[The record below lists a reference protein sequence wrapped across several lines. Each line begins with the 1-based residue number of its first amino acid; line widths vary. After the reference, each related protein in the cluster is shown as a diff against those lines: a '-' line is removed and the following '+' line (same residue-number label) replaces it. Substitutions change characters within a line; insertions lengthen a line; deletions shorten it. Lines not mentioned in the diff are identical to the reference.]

1 MHAGVMT
8 LDDTHTI
15 WIEKYRPA
23 LLKDIV
29 GQDDIVERLSS
40 YVKNSNLPHLLFTG
54 SAGVGKTTA
63 AVALAK
69 EFFKDSWQ
77 MNFRELN
84 ASDERGIDVVRNQIK
99 QFARTTPLGE
109 ASFKI
114 LFLDEADAL
123 TTDAQAALR
132 RSMESYAQ
140 TCRFILSCN
149 YSSKIIDPIQSRC
162 AIYRFKPLG
171 ATAVKEEIRRI
182 AGKENL
188 TVTEK
193 AMDAI
198 VYIAQGD
205 MRKAINAL
213 QGAAIIRS
221 NIDEKMVYAITSTA
235 RPDEINDLLAR
246 SLKGDFDGA
255 ESLLAHLLHERGI
268 APNELLNQC
277 YRTILTMDIDR
288 KLKVRLIDHLGETD
302 FRLSEGANSDIQLEA
317 MIARFVV
324 SSEKREI

>member
-1 MHAGVMT
+1 MEE
-8 LDDTHTI
+8 DHTI
-15 WIEKYRPA
+15 WIEKYRPQK
-23 LLKDIV
+23 LDDIV
-29 GQDDIVERLSS
+29 GQDEIVERLSS
-40 YVKNSNLPHLLFTG
+40 YVKSGNLPHLLFTG

-63 AVALAK
+63 AVTLAR

-109 ASFKI
+109 AKFKI

-132 RSMESYAQ
+132 RTMESYAQ

-171 ATAVKEEIRRI
+171 EAAVKEEVHRI
-182 AGKENL
+182 AKKEGL
-188 TVTEK
+188 SITKE

-213 QGAAIIRS
+213 QGAAIIS
-221 NIDEKMVYAITSTA
+221 NKIDDTMVYAITSTA
-235 RPDEINDLLAR
+235 RPDEIDDLLKR
-246 SLKGDFDGA
+246 SLGGDFDGA
-255 ESLLAHLLHERGI
+255 ESVLAFLLHDRGI
-268 APNELLNQC
+268 APNELINQC
-277 YRTILTMDIDR
+277 YRAIVKMNLDR
-288 KLKVRLIDHLGETD
+288 GLKVELIDHLGETD
-302 FRLSEGANSDIQLEA
+302 FRLSEGANSDIQMEA
-317 MIARFVV
+317 MIARFIR
-324 SSEKREI
+324 SSDKGKVR

>member
-1 MHAGVMT
+1 MEE
-8 LDDTHTI
+8 DHTI
-15 WIEKYRPA
+15 WIEKYRPQK
-23 LLKDIV
+23 LDDIV
-29 GQDDIVERLSS
+29 GQDEIVERLSS
-40 YVKNSNLPHLLFTG
+40 YVKSGNLPHLLFTG

-63 AVALAK
+63 AVTLAR

-99 QFARTTPLGE
+99 QFARTTPLGDAE
-109 ASFKI
+109 FKI

-132 RSMESYAQ
+132 RTMESYAQ

-171 ATAVKEEIRRI
+171 EAAVKEEVHRI
-182 AGKENL
+182 AKKEGL
-188 TVTEK
+188 SITKE

-213 QGAAIIRS
+213 QGAAIIS
-221 NIDEKMVYAITSTA
+221 NKIDDKMVYAITSTA
-235 RPDEINDLLAR
+235 RPDEIDDLLKR
-246 SLKGDFDGA
+246 SLGGDFDGA
-255 ESLLAHLLHERGI
+255 ESVLAYLLHDRGI
-268 APNELLNQC
+268 APNELINQC
-277 YRTILTMDIDR
+277 YRAIVKMNLDR
-288 KLKVRLIDHLGETD
+288 GLKVELIDHLGETD
-302 FRLSEGANSDIQLEA
+302 FRLSEGANSDIQMEA
-317 MIARFVV
+317 LIARFIR
-324 SSEKREI
+324 SSEKGKVR

>member
-1 MHAGVMT
+1 MEES
-8 LDDTHTI
+8 HTI
-15 WIEKYRPA
+15 WIEKYRPSRLA
-23 LLKDIV
+23 DIV
-29 GQDDIVERLSS
+29 GQDEIVERLSS
-40 YVKNSNLPHLLFTG
+40 YVKSGNLPHLLFTG

-63 AVALAK
+63 AVTLAR

-77 MNFRELN
+77 MNFREMN

-99 QFARTTPLGE
+99 QFARTTPLGD
-109 ASFKI
+109 ATFKI

-132 RSMESYAQ
+132 RTMESYAQ

-171 ATAVKEEIRRI
+171 AEAVKEEVRRI
-182 AGKENL
+182 ACKEGL
-188 TVTEK
+188 SITAG

-213 QGAAIIRS
+213 QGGAIMCPT
-221 NIDEKMVYAITSTA
+221 IDEKMIYAITSTA
-235 RPDEINDLLAR
+235 RPDEINELLAL
-246 SLKGDFDGA
+246 SLDGDFDAA
-255 ESLLAHLLHERGI
+255 ESLLSHLLHERGI
-268 APNELLNQC
+268 APNELINQC
-277 YRTILTMDIDR
+277 YRALVKRDMNR
-288 KLKVRLIDHLGETD
+288 NLKVQLIDHIGETD

-317 MIARFVV
+317 LIARFVLTAQNC
-324 SSEKREI
+324 K

>member
-1 MHAGVMT
+1 MEE
-8 LDDTHTI
+8 DHTI
-15 WIEKYRPA
+15 WIEKYRPQK
-23 LLKDIV
+23 LDDIV
-29 GQDDIVERLSS
+29 GQDEIVERLSS
-40 YVKNSNLPHLLFTG
+40 YVKSGNLPHLLFTG

-63 AVALAK
+63 AVTLAR

-99 QFARTTPLGE
+99 QFARTTPLGD
-109 ASFKI
+109 AKFKI

-123 TTDAQAALR
+123 TTDAQSALR
-132 RSMESYAQ
+132 RTMESYAQ

-171 ATAVKEEIRRI
+171 EAAVKEEVNRI
-182 AGKENL
+182 AKKEGL
-188 TVTEK
+188 SITKE

-213 QGAAIIRS
+213 QGAAIIS
-221 NIDEKMVYAITSTA
+221 NKIDDKMVYAITSTA
-235 RPDEINDLLAR
+235 RPDEIDDLLKR
-246 SLKGDFDGA
+246 SLGGDFDGA
-255 ESLLAHLLHERGI
+255 ESVLAFLLHDRGI
-268 APNELLNQC
+268 APNELINQC
-277 YRTILTMDIDR
+277 YRAIVKMNLDR
-288 KLKVRLIDHLGETD
+288 SLKVELIDHLGETD
-302 FRLSEGANSDIQLEA
+302 FRLSEGANSDIQMEA
-317 MIARFVV
+317 MIARFIR
-324 SSEKREI
+324 SSDKGKVR

>member
-1 MHAGVMT
+1 MEES
-8 LDDTHTI
+8 HTI
-15 WIEKYRPA
+15 WIEKYRPSRLA
-23 LLKDIV
+23 DIV
-29 GQDDIVERLSS
+29 GQDEIVERLSS
-40 YVKNSNLPHLLFTG
+40 YVKSGNLPHLLFTG

-63 AVALAK
+63 AVTLAK
-69 EFFKDSWQ
+69 EFYKDSYQ
-77 MNFRELN
+77 MNFREMN

-99 QFARTTPLGE
+99 QFARTTPLGN
-109 ASFKI
+109 ATFKI

-132 RSMESYAQ
+132 RTMESYAQ

-171 ATAVKEEIRRI
+171 PEAIKEEVRRI
-182 AGKENL
+182 AGKEGL
-188 TVTEK
+188 TITPG

-213 QGAAIIRS
+213 QGGAII
-221 NIDEKMVYAITSTA
+221 NATIDDKMIYAITSTA
-235 RPDEINDLLAR
+235 RPDEINELLDL
-246 SLKGDFDGA
+246 SLTGDFDAA
-255 ESLLAHLLHERGI
+255 ESLLNHLLHERGI
-268 APNELLNQC
+268 APNELINQC
-277 YRTILTMDIDR
+277 YRALVKREMNR
-288 KLKVRLIDHLGETD
+288 SLKVQLIDHIGETD

-317 MIARFVV
+317 LIARFVLTAQK
-324 SSEKREI
+324 SL

>member
-1 MHAGVMT
+1 MEEN
-8 LDDTHTI
+8 HTI
-15 WIEKYRPA
+15 WIEKYRPVRLA
-23 LLKDIV
+23 DIV
-29 GQDDIVERLSS
+29 GQDEIVERLSS
-40 YVKNSNLPHLLFTG
+40 YVKTRNLPHLLFTG

-63 AVALAK
+63 AVTLAR
-69 EFFKDSWQ
+69 EIFGESWQ

-132 RSMESYAQ
+132 RTMESYAQ

-162 AIYRFKPLG
+162 AIYRFKPLSPV
-171 ATAVKEEIRRI
+171 AIKEEIRRI
-182 AGKENL
+182 SHREEL
-188 TVTEK
+188 SVSPD
-193 AMDAI
+193 AMDAM

-213 QGAAIIRS
+213 QGAAIIS
-221 NIDEKMVYAITSTA
+221 HTIDATMVYAITSTA
-235 RPDEINDLLAR
+235 RPEEIDELLNLA
-246 SLKGDFDGA
+246 LTGDFDGA
-255 ESLLAHLLHERGI
+255 ETHLNHLMHERGI
-268 APNELLNQC
+268 APNELINQC
-277 YRTILTMDIDR
+277 YRALLKRDMAR
-288 KLKVRLIDHLGETD
+288 GLKVRLIDHLGETD
-302 FRLSEGANSDIQLEA
+302 FRLSEGADGDIQMEA
-317 MIARFVV
+317 LIARFVL
-324 SSEKREI
+324 SAERES

>member
-1 MHAGVMT
+1 
-8 LDDTHTI
+8 
-15 WIEKYRPA
+15 
-23 LLKDIV
+23 
-29 GQDDIVERLSS
+29 
-40 YVKNSNLPHLLFTG
+40 
-54 SAGVGKTTA
+54 
-63 AVALAK
+63 
-69 EFFKDSWQ
+69 
-77 MNFRELN
+77 
-84 ASDERGIDVVRNQIK
+84 
-99 QFARTTPLGE
+99 
-109 ASFKI
+109 
-114 LFLDEADAL
+114 
-123 TTDAQAALR
+123 
-132 RSMESYAQ
+132 MESYAQ

-171 ATAVKEEIRRI
+171 AHAVKEEIHRI

-188 TVTEK
+188 CVTDE

-221 NIDEKMVYAITSTA
+221 SIDEKMIYAITSTA

-268 APNELLNQC
+268 APNELINQC
-277 YRTILTMDIDR
+277 YRTILKMDIDR

-317 MIARFVV
+317 LIARFVV
-324 SSEKREI
+324 SSEKRES

>member
-1 MHAGVMT
+1 MEE
-8 LDDTHTI
+8 DHTI
-15 WIEKYRPA
+15 WIEKYRPQK
-23 LLKDIV
+23 LDDIV
-29 GQDDIVERLSS
+29 GQDEIVERLSS
-40 YVKNSNLPHLLFTG
+40 YVKSGNLPHLLFTG

-63 AVALAK
+63 AVTLAR

-99 QFARTTPLGE
+99 QFARTTPLGD
-109 ASFKI
+109 ATFKI

-132 RSMESYAQ
+132 RTMESYAQ

-171 ATAVKEEIRRI
+171 EAAVKEEVHRI
-182 AGKENL
+182 AKKEGLNI
-188 TVTEK
+188 TKE

-213 QGAAIIRS
+213 QGAAIIS
-221 NIDEKMVYAITSTA
+221 NKIDDKMVYAITSTA
-235 RPDEINDLLAR
+235 RPDEIDDLLKR
-246 SLKGDFDGA
+246 SLSGDFDGA
-255 ESLLAHLLHERGI
+255 ESVLAYLLHDRGI
-268 APNELLNQC
+268 APNELINQC
-277 YRTILTMDIDR
+277 YRAIVKMNLDR
-288 KLKVRLIDHLGETD
+288 GLKVELIDHLGETD
-302 FRLSEGANSDIQLEA
+302 FRLSEGANSDIQMEA
-317 MIARFVV
+317 MIARFIR
-324 SSEKREI
+324 SSEKGKVR